1 MILRA
6 GSVHSGIQIYSNT
19 NFNLTTIYK
28 SVCRK
33 VHILY
38 FDRKTLYKC
47 YSGCRLKGG
56 LQASLITYV
65 KCRLIKKINNSHKLG
80 YLGLE
85 CHKAALD
92 VVGLYPTD
100 AGSPLLDA
108 FPKHPKRTSN
118 PRVNIASLKWTHP
131 LTVLLT
137 CKRLSCDQCQLVY
150 TTKLILNANLMKTRV
165 NWK

>member
-28 SVCRK
+28 SVFRK

-85 CHKAALD
+85 CHKAAL
-92 VVGLYPTD
+92 
-100 AGSPLLDA
+100 ALDA